1 MDEMPTEVFLW
12 KKMTV
17 WFLSALFLEEQSALH
32 PWMLVDLASVFS
44 LTVVL
49 FLALNFG
56 KTFCPL

>member
-1 MDEMPTEVFLW
+1 
-12 KKMTV
+12 MTV

-44 LTVVL
+44 LTAVL